1 MVLQLLGESLG
12 AARCTTRQ
20 TIFRVGCV
28 VLILFVFGVSSQ
40 AIADDISYRYVE
52 LTGTSGESADA
63 DSLGLRVTGTYSVS
77 ETFYLSAQIISSEV
91 DTAPKSHAEFYR
103 IGVGARKALT
113 QTLDGVFSINYG
125 RLDLDLPLLNGR
137 NVGFEDSGGVFESG
151 VRGRIGDAWEYS
163 ALLQFLDWD
172 SRDLGYR
179 VGGVYRLAE
188 SPVSIGLYYAHHE
201 SEWDQV
207 ELGLRYRFD

>member
-12 AARCTTRQ
+12 AARCSTRQ
-20 TIFRVGCV
+20 TTFRVGCV
-28 VLILFVFGVSSQ
+28 VLILFTFCVSFR
-40 AIADDISYRYVE
+40 AIADDISHRYVE
-52 LTGTSGESADA
+52 LTGTSGRGAGNDNV
-63 DSLGLRVTGTYSVS
+63 GLRMTGTYSVS
-77 ETFYLSAQIISSEV
+77 ENLYLSAQVISNEV
-91 DTAPKSHAEFYR
+91 DTNLKSGSEFYR

-125 RLDLDLPLLNGR
+125 RLDLDLSLPNGR

-179 VGGVYRLAE
+179 LGGVYRLAE

>member
-12 AARCTTRQ
+12 AARSSTRQ
-20 TIFRVGCV
+20 TTFRVGCV
-28 VLILFVFGVSSQ
+28 VLILFTFCVSSR

-52 LTGTSGESADA
+52 LTGTSGRGAGNDNV
-63 DSLGLRVTGTYSVS
+63 GLRMTGTYSVS
-77 ETFYLSAQIISSEV
+77 ENLYLSAQVISNEV
-91 DTAPKSHAEFYR
+91 DTNLKSGSEFYR

-125 RLDLDLPLLNGR
+125 RLDLDLSLPNGR

-188 SPVSIGLYYAHHE
+188 SRVSIGLYYAHHE

>member
-12 AARCTTRQ
+12 ATRCTTRQ
-20 TIFRVGCV
+20 SMFRVGCV
-28 VLILFVFGVSSQ
+28 VLILFVLGVGSQ
-40 AIADDISYRYVE
+40 AIADEISYRYFE
-52 LTGTSGESADA
+52 LIGTSGRGAGT
-63 DSLGLRVTGTYSVS
+63 DSVGLRMTGNYSIT
-77 ETFYLSAQIISSEV
+77 ETFSLSAQIISSEV
-91 DTAPKSHAEFYR
+91 DTSPKSHAEFYR

-113 QTLDGVFSINYG
+113 QTLDNVFSINCG
-125 RLDLDLPLLNGR
+125 RLDLDLSLLNGG
-137 NVGFEDSGGVFESG
+137 NLGFEDSGGIFKSG
-151 VRGRIGDAWEYS
+151 VRGRRGDAWDYS

-179 VGGVYRLAE
+179 VGDVYRLAE
-188 SPVSIGLYYAHHE
+188 SRVSIGLYYAHHE

>member
-12 AARCTTRQ
+12 AARCSTRQ
-20 TIFRVGCV
+20 TTFRVGCV
-28 VLILFVFGVSSQ
+28 VLILFTFCVSSR

-52 LTGTSGESADA
+52 LTGTSGRGAGNDNV
-63 DSLGLRVTGTYSVS
+63 GLRMTGTYSVS
-77 ETFYLSAQIISSEV
+77 ENLYLSAQVISNEV
-91 DTAPKSHAEFYR
+91 DTNLKSGSEFYR

-125 RLDLDLPLLNGR
+125 RLDLDLSLPNGR

-188 SPVSIGLYYAHHE
+188 SRVSIGLYYAHHE

>member
-1 MVLQLLGESLG
+1 MVSQLLGESLG
-12 AARCTTRQ
+12 AAKCSIRQ
-20 TIFRVGCV
+20 AILGLGCV
-28 VLILFVFGVSSQ
+28 VLVLFTFGVSSQ
-40 AIADDISYRYVE
+40 AVADDISYRYVE
-52 LTGTSGESADA
+52 LTGTSGEGADA
-63 DSLGLRVTGTYSVS
+63 DSVGLRMTGTYSVN
-77 ETFYLSAQIISSEV
+77 ETFYLSAQIISTEV

-125 RLDLDLPLLNGR
+125 CLDLDLSLPNGR

-151 VRGRIGDAWEYS
+151 VRGHIGDAWEYS

>member
-12 AARCTTRQ
+12 AARCSTRQ
-20 TIFRVGCV
+20 TTFRVGCV
-28 VLILFVFGVSSQ
+28 VLILFTFCVSSR

-52 LTGTSGESADA
+52 LTGTSGRGAGNDNV
-63 DSLGLRVTGTYSVS
+63 GLRMTGTYSVS
-77 ETFYLSAQIISSEV
+77 ENLYLSAQVISNEV
-91 DTAPKSHAEFYR
+91 DTNLKSGSEFYR

-125 RLDLDLPLLNGR
+125 RLDLDLSLPNGR

-179 VGGVYRLAE
+179 VGGV
-188 SPVSIGLYYAHHE
+188 
-201 SEWDQV
+201 
-207 ELGLRYRFD
+207 

>member
-12 AARCTTRQ
+12 AARCSTRQ
-20 TIFRVGCV
+20 TTFRVGCV
-28 VLILFVFGVSSQ
+28 VLILFTFCVSSR

-52 LTGTSGESADA
+52 LTGTSGRGAGNDNV
-63 DSLGLRVTGTYSVS
+63 GLRMTGTYSVS
-77 ETFYLSAQIISSEV
+77 ENLYLSAQVISNEV
-91 DTAPKSHAEFYR
+91 DTNLKSGSEFYR

-125 RLDLDLPLLNGR
+125 RLDLDLSLPNGR